1 MLRVWF
7 LLQVLTWVYTMRR
20 KYIFMNPEK
29 EERGGEGERERIHFN
44 EEVLE
49 RREGIP
55 GIVLKV
61 TCSCSMV
68 QNPRNTA

>member
-29 EERGGEGERERIHFN
+29 EEREGVGREREREYI
-44 EEVLE
+44 
-49 RREGIP
+49 
-55 GIVLKV
+55 
-61 TCSCSMV
+61 SMK
-68 QNPRNTA
+68 RF